1 MVGDRFVNKLRAAGD
16 TRRPF
21 SLLRKR
27 VRCCG
32 RLGGRG
38 RQNSPPRRVRPP
50 HRPAPAGGSGMQQP
64 LRWALETGGRQR
76 LIALERGSIAV
87 KALRHSSLCPVA
99 TEPGRGARKRCCVK
113 GSCYRRWN
121 LSRALP
127 LMERNKM
134 ELGYEQHRLAC
145 WSRCHRYCGP
155 QSGRVRLISNLKSCR
170 QWRQSDQ
177 RRET

>member
-1 MVGDRFVNKLRAAGD
+1 MRKKGGGAYPSPFFVTPKAHQVLRQ
-16 TRRPF
+16 TW
-21 SLLRKR
+21 R
-27 VRCCG
+27 VRTSKFASSPCSAASSASTSRRIG
-32 RLGGRG
+32 KATAFAVRVGNGGPAAADRSGAWRYRG
-38 RQNSPPRRVRPP
+38 
-50 HRPAPAGGSGMQQP
+50 
-64 LRWALETGGRQR
+64 E
-76 LIALERGSIAV
+76 
-87 KALRHSSLCPVA
+87 SSSAFLLCPVA
-99 TEPGRGARKRCCVK
+99 TEPGCGARKRCCVK